1 MDELTFKLP
10 VESITEEDM
19 NEVIRYNSRCG
30 SVKKTKHYMI
40 YQALKNRGILN
51 DLDKDES
58 PKKCIHS
65 DGYLYAFVYD
75 WTGCADDV
83 VKGFALWVRPVDV
96 HQEWCEV
103 TDLTSVTVY
112 TYQMLKEIAVS
123 IGWIDE
129 DSKWLI

>member
-10 VESITEEDM
+10 VDSITEEDM

-30 SVKKTKHYMI
+30 SVKKTKDYMK
-40 YQALKNRGILN
+40 YQALKTRGILN
-51 DLDKDES
+51 DIFRDES

-65 DGYLYAFVYD
+65 DGHLYAFVYYE
-75 WTGCADDV
+75 GREA
-83 VKGFALWVRPVDV
+83 KQYGLWVRPVDI